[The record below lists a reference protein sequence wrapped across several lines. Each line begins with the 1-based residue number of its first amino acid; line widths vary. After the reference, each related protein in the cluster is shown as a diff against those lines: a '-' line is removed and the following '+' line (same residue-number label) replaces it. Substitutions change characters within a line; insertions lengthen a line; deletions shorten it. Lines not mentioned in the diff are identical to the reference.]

1 MKTHNKNLQWHTNVH
16 IYGQSLAIGDAHF
29 LIDKI
34 KDGDAATKYFYNVD
48 GEREGEP
55 EGFVNE
61 VDNITGKTVNCFT
74 LNKGG
79 GGWFPIFDSYPK
91 GREYIDIDSYYID
104 HGGATTTP
112 YFQRPECF
120 FEKEHITIINKLIEK
135 SLENKPLF
143 TLSFPSKKILFMET
157 KDEVFFNLEDK
168 IKIDYSQPASK
179 IFEDLLTIYDNEYY
193 ADKKKKI
200 SFINFDHPTTEFTYD
215 FHLARLASS
224 EFEVYKVESLVKDID
239 WYAAYYSKFHTGD
252 KDIYKKKKV
261 SDETQ
266 QKLDKWMSGQLLGEE
281 MKEILKKA
289 NYDPTT
295 PDIES
300 FKMNVDQYGFLHG
313 YYLKAV

>member
-1 MKTHNKNLQWHTNVH
+1 MTNHNKKLRWHSNIH
-16 IYGQSLAIGDAHF
+16 IYSLSLAIGDAHY

-34 KDGDAATKYFYNVD
+34 KSGDAYFNYFYND
-48 GEREGEP
+48 DHRKDEP

-61 VDNITGKTVNCFT
+61 VDNIIGKTVNCFT

-79 GGWFPIFDSYPK
+79 GGWFPIFDSYLK
-91 GREYIDIDSYYID
+91 GRKYIDIDSYYID
-104 HGGATTTP
+104 YGAAYNTP
-112 YFQRPECF
+112 YFQRPKCF
-120 FEKEHITIINKLIEK
+120 FEKEHIKILNEMIAK
-135 SLENKPLF
+135 SLENKPIF
-143 TLSFPSKKILFMET
+143 NLSFPSKKILFMET

-168 IKIDYSQPASK
+168 IKIDYSQTASK

-239 WYAAYYSKFHTGD
+239 WYATYYSKFHTDD
-252 KDIYKKKKV
+252 KDIYKKQKV
-261 SDETQ
+261 SAESQ
-266 QKLDKWMSGQLLGEE
+266 QKLDEWMSGQLLGLD

-289 NYDPTT
+289 NYDPTS
-295 PDIES
+295 PAIEG
-300 FKMNVDQYGFLHG
+300 FKRDVEQNGFLHG
-313 YYLKAV
+313 YYLKAK